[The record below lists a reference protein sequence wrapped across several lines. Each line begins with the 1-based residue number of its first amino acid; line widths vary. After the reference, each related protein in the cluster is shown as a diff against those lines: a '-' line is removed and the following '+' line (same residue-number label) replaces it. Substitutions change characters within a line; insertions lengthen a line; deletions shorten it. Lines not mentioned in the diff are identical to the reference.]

1 MPLTAALVR
10 ACLISLCVHTAAHAQ
25 TEASA
30 DAEQTKSRAERWDEG
45 TERQRAWA
53 DDFLGDTREMGMALL
68 VIPTIN
74 LDAQG
79 TRDFDDPAVRTG
91 FVRQRSMK
99 MRWLHH
105 ENEHNA
111 ISVGYGKHKREA
123 WDTGPL
129 FQMSDG
135 AITYQMIAVQPG
147 RYRLARIT
155 YIQPGEREPTPHD
168 KPARLS
174 VEKAGVAVLN
184 EFDMKDY
191 RKTGRWSQAMKRDDG
206 MGTGCPLVFRV
217 GDGCTEEAREFR
229 WGMSARE
236 AVKNGTAEVIEV
248 PAIDTELSFS
258 PLAEITLAEGDVVL
272 TDGFALRTDQVKL
285 DEDTCQVL
293 ANDLMCTLQSLTF
306 ERLPAS
312 LQAFRRATGLKTNG
326 MVKTEAALRDLVY
339 RAPTV
344 HAKPVPGEAPNLLR
358 VE

>member
-1 MPLTAALVR
+1 MPLTSALVR
-10 ACLISLCVHTAAHAQ
+10 ACLISLCVHAAAHAQ

-30 DAEQTKSRAERWDEG
+30 DAEQTKSRAEQWDEG

-79 TRDFDDPAVRTG
+79 TRDFDDPAVRAD

-129 FQMSDG
+129 FQMTDG

-147 RYRLARIT
+147 RYRLARLT
-155 YIQPGEREPTPHD
+155 YTRPGEREPTPQE

-174 VEKAGVAVLN
+174 VEKAGVAIFN
-184 EFDMKDY
+184 EFDVKDY
-191 RKTGRWSQAMKRDDG
+191 RKTGRWSHAMKRDDG
-206 MGTGCPLVFRV
+206 MGTGCPLVLRV

-229 WGMSARE
+229 WNMDARS
-236 AVKNGTAEVIEV
+236 AVKNGTAEVIEI
-248 PAIDTELSFS
+248 PSIDAELLFS
-258 PLAEITLAEGDVVL
+258 PVAEITLAEGDVVL
-272 TDGFALRTDQVKL
+272 TDGFALRADQVEVA
-285 DEDTCQVL
+285 EDTCQVL
-293 ANDLMCTLQSLTF
+293 ANDLMCTLDALTI

-312 LQAFRRATGLKTNG
+312 LQSFRQAPGLKVHGMTN
-326 MVKTEAALRDLVY
+326 TEAALRDLVY
-339 RAPTV
+339 RAPKI
-344 HAKPVPGEAPNLLR
+344 HAKSVPGSPNLLR

>member
-1 MPLTAALVR
+1 MPLTSALMRV
-10 ACLISLCVHTAAHAQ
+10 CLISLCVHGAVHAR
-25 TEASA
+25 TEAPA
-30 DAEQTKSRAERWDEG
+30 EAEQNKSRAELWDEG

-53 DDFLGDTREMGMALL
+53 DEFLGDTREMGMALL

-79 TRDFDDPAVRTG
+79 PRNFDDPSVRAD

-105 ENEHNA
+105 VNEHNA

-129 FQMSDG
+129 FQMTDG

-155 YIQPGEREPTPHD
+155 YIQPGMREPAPHD
-168 KPARLS
+168 KPASLS
-174 VEKAGVAVLN
+174 LDKAGVAVLN

-191 RKTGRWSQAMKRDDG
+191 RKTGHWSQAMKRDDG
-206 MGTGCPLVFRV
+206 MGTGCPLVLRV

-229 WGMSARE
+229 WGMSARS
-236 AVKNGTAEVIEV
+236 AVKGGVAEVIEI
-248 PAIDTELSFS
+248 PAIDAELTFS
-258 PLAEITLAEGDVVL
+258 PVAEITLAEGDVVL
-272 TDGFALRTDQVKL
+272 TDGFVLPADQPKL
-285 DEDTCQVL
+285 AEDTCQVL
-293 ANDLMCTLQSLTF
+293 ANDLMCSLDTLTV

-312 LQAFRRATGLKTNG
+312 LKSFRQATGLKAYG
-326 MVKTEAALRDLVY
+326 MTKTEAALRNLVY
-339 RAPTV
+339 RAPKI
-344 HAKPVPGEAPNLLR
+344 HAKPVPGASPNLLR